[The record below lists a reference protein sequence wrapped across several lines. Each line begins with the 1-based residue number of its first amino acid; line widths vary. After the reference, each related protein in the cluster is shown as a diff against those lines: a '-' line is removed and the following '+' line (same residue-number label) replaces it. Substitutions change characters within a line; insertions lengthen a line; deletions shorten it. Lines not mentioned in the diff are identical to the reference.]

1 MDTTALLNGLI
12 EGKDLTA
19 AETSG
24 FLTALMR
31 GEVSPIQAGGI
42 LTALR
47 IKGEKPEEITGLIR
61 AMREFMLKVNAPG
74 AIDVVG
80 TGGDNA
86 GTFNISTA
94 AALVAVG
101 AGAKVAK
108 HGNRAASSKCGSADV
123 LEAFG
128 VRIVL
133 SKEEAERVFQ
143 EIGMVFLFAPAYHPA
158 AKEVVAVR
166 RELKVRTIFNV
177 LGPFANPAGTA
188 RQVTGVPNLTI
199 AKTMS
204 EVATGLGYEH
214 LLIVTSEDGMDEVS
228 TSAPT
233 HVYELRGAN
242 MQEWTIDPSGHGI
255 AKPAEGA
262 LLGGTAEENSL
273 IIRNILDGEKGPKR
287 DIVVLNAACAL
298 YVAGIAADIAA
309 GVALAND
316 SIDGGKARDVLAA
329 LIRETNATV

>member
-24 FLTALMR
+24 FLSALMR
-31 GEVSPIQAGGI
+31 GEVSPIEAGGI

-47 IKGEKPEEITGLIR
+47 IKGEKPEEIIGLIR
-61 AMREFMLKVNAPG
+61 SMREFMLKVNAPG

-123 LEAFG
+123 LEALG

-143 EIGMVFLFAPAYHPA
+143 KTGMVFLFAPAYHPA

-177 LGPFANPAGTA
+177 LGPFANPAGTV
-188 RQVTGVPNLTI
+188 RQVTGVPNKTI
-199 AKTMS
+199 AKTMA

-228 TSAPT
+228 TSALT
-233 HVYELRGAN
+233 HVYELRGTDT
-242 MQEWTIDPSGHGI
+242 QEWTIDPSGYGI
-255 AKPAEGA
+255 EKPATGA
-262 LLGGTAEENSL
+262 LLGGTAEENAL
-273 IIRNILDGEKGPKR
+273 IIRNIFDGENGPKR
-287 DIVVLNAACAL
+287 DIVVL
-298 YVAGIAADIAA
+298 
-309 GVALAND
+309 
-316 SIDGGKARDVLAA
+316 
-329 LIRETNATV
+329 